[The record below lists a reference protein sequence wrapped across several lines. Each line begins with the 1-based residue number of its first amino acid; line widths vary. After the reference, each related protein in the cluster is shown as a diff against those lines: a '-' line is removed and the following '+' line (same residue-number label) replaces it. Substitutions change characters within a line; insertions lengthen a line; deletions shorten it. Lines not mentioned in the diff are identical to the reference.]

1 MKNKLYQKIFLILFL
16 TVGFFALVSDARADY
31 YAEGI
36 LQSKNILSNATV
48 TAINSFQVT
57 ATVPTNTAVS
67 VKFSQDRVNYY
78 SSAGV
83 EDEWD
88 SCIDGTT
95 NIDLS
100 GLTWSGEV
108 LFYKIKLTTTDE
120 LVTPVVGQV
129 MVDYDGTAVPALS
142 GDTYYQEGIVESK
155 NILSGATVT
164 AINSFQII
172 ADIPLGTAVKVKF
185 SQDGVKYYSSAGVE
199 DEWDSC
205 VDGTTNVDLS
215 GLSWTQASLFYKIKF
230 ESKVDEAMTAKVTS
244 AQVDYDGTEVPG
256 VTGITYPNEGYM
268 VSTDVLAG
276 SGITLSGS
284 DYFGYGISYLPYGT
298 GVSAQFSQ
306 DGITWYDSAGTMWGW
321 DTLSFG
327 DHSTPAT
334 ALSLSAL
341 NWRGATSF
349 YYKLKIE
356 TLIDN
361 AVTPIIAEAG
371 LAMFSAVGGNSGTLL
386 GEPILDLNFDEGQ
399 GATAFDASGNNN
411 HGTLVSGATGINTT
425 PTMMWDKNG
434 KKNGAMEFDGTD
446 DLVAISNFNF
456 HVNNQFSISQY
467 LNLKTLDTDEPL
479 VGEWGSSQNN
489 ILLKLDNT
497 NNDELRICVAGTL
510 TDVCTIYGRTTDLN
524 LTTNQWRNVQVIYD
538 GTQSANANKLKL
550 YVDGQKKTLTFTG
563 TIPAT
568 IQSAS
573 TAGLSIGGNSGDYTN
588 FLIDDLK
595 IFSYPI
601 SEDEIKTLYN
611 DSSAMTM
618 GNDESR
624 DNNGTEV
631 TGANKDYC
639 VPGDSAKCDKP
650 VLELNLDERSGTVAK
665 DSSGNGRDGTISGA
679 VWDRGKINS
688 GLKFDG
694 DGDRIS
700 IDNGSDLATSTY
712 CAWHYYAG
720 EDMYGLVEGADTDA
734 NFDAYISGLDDVYFW
749 ADNTDGNRTMLTGG
763 KMIENQWN
771 QVCFVFGSGKREIYI
786 NGAKTAGDTF
796 TAEPIRY
803 NFIGETN
810 SLGYLGSIDEV
821 RIYDYART
829 PAQIAWDYNRGKPIS
844 HWTFDEGNGTTAHD
858 LGEGLNHGTITG
870 AIWKNESECK
880 NGKCLSFDGVNDFVE
895 KDIRL
900 VSGYPFTMATW
911 FKTSDVTTDEN
922 HMIFT
927 MTDKD
932 VVDIQYGI
940 GVDDSEHKA
949 RIMARNSSS
958 TYEGLSDVTVND
970 NQWHHLVGV
979 FNSDTDRRLY
989 LDGNL
994 EATVIDSVSL
1004 NPSVDRFSIG
1014 RWGDSTSDSYFEGLI
1029 DDVKIFNYAL
1039 TDEQIK
1045 LEYNNSSAVNF
1056 R

>member
-57 ATVPTNTAVS
+57 ATVPANTTVS

-83 EDEWD
+83 KDEWD
-88 SCIDGTT
+88 SCANGTT

-100 GLTWSGEV
+100 GLTWSGDV

-129 MVDYDGTAVPALS
+129 MVDYDGTAVPA
-142 GDTYYQEGIVESK
+142 
-155 NILSGATVT
+155 
-164 AINSFQII
+164 
-172 ADIPLGTAVKVKF
+172 
-185 SQDGVKYYSSAGVE
+185 
-199 DEWDSC
+199 
-205 VDGTTNVDLS
+205 
-215 GLSWTQASLFYKIKF
+215 
-230 ESKVDEAMTAKVTS
+230 
-244 AQVDYDGTEVPG
+244 
-256 VTGITYPNEGYM
+256 VTGITYPPIGHLT
-268 VSTDVLAG
+268 STDLLSG

-356 TLIDN
+356 IETLMDN

-371 LAMFSAVGGNSGTLL
+371 LAMFSAD
-386 GEPILDLNFDEGQ
+386 PILDLNFDEGQ
-399 GATAFDASGNNN
+399 GPTAYDASGNNN
-411 HGTLVSGATGINTT
+411 HGTLVSGATGTNTT
-425 PTMMWDKNG
+425 PTMMWDKGG
-434 KKNGAMEFDGTD
+434 KKGGAMEFDGVD
-446 DLVAISNFNF
+446 DYIYIDKNIFNGLSGYTVSMWINRNPGVVNYLFSGSSGFPHMWDFGALSGIRFKSSGADPNYITTPLADSTWYNIVVSQNGNSATWYVNGKKNKEPEASSLATYNTGVYFGSNFDASSF
-456 HVNNQFSISQY
+456 WGGKI
-467 LNLKTLDTDEPL
+467 DE
-479 VGEWGSSQNN
+479 V
-489 ILLKLDNT
+489 K
-497 NNDELRICVAGTL
+497 
-510 TDVCTIYGRTTDLN
+510 IYNYALG
-524 LTTNQWRNVQVIYD
+524 
-538 GTQSANANKLKL
+538 
-550 YVDGQKKTLTFTG
+550 
-563 TIPAT
+563 
-568 IQSAS
+568 
-573 TAGLSIGGNSGDYTN
+573 
-588 FLIDDLK
+588 
-595 IFSYPI
+595 
-601 SEDEIKTLYN
+601 EDEIKTLYN
-611 DSSAMTM
+611 DSSAMVM

-639 VPGDSAKCDKP
+639 IPGDTAKCDKP
-650 VLELNLDERSGTVAK
+650 VLELNLDERSGATAK

-700 IDNGSDLATSTY
+700 VDNGSDLATSTY

-763 KMIENQWN
+763 KIVENQWN
-771 QVCFVFGSGKREIYI
+771 QVCFVFGTGKREIYI

-810 SLGYLGSIDEV
+810 SLSYLGSIDEV

-844 HWTFDEGNGTTAHD
+844 HWTFDEGTGTTAHD
-858 LGEGLNHGTITG
+858 LGEGKNHATING
-870 AIWKNESECK
+870 ATWKNESECK

-895 KDIRL
+895 KDVQL
-900 VSGYPFTMATW
+900 VSSIKW
-911 FKTSDVTTDEN
+911 
-922 HMIFT
+922 
-927 MTDKD
+927 
-932 VVDIQYGI
+932 
-940 GVDDSEHKA
+940 
-949 RIMARNSSS
+949 SSKRK
-958 TYEGLSDVTVND
+958 
-970 NQWHHLVGV
+970 H
-979 FNSDTDRRLY
+979 
-989 LDGNL
+989 
-994 EATVIDSVSL
+994 
-1004 NPSVDRFSIG
+1004 
-1014 RWGDSTSDSYFEGLI
+1014 
-1029 DDVKIFNYAL
+1029 
-1039 TDEQIK
+1039 
-1045 LEYNNSSAVNF
+1045 
-1056 R
+1056 